1 MNPTTP
7 HPPSPRR
14 QQGGSP
20 TTRTGKLARMAATI
34 GRVQRALAGLAAAS
48 LLALSACAADDD
60 QAEPAPTTDAT
71 TTTDAAPTTDATTT
85 TTESTTTT
93 DATTTTTEAPATTT
107 EAPTTTEETTTTTTD
122 AAPATTLAPIA
133 AAICADDPVPP
144 HALPDGSDPGEP
156 VAIEPFETADA
167 VRITWGE
174 ENPDADEPFRPVS
187 QTLPAQP
194 SGDESPADVIERF
207 RSLDLNIEVG
217 PFVAAPVP
225 TGTPPVSGIG
235 VYISGPDDC
244 VRQYGIGPGIDLDS
258 ARAYIELWLTA
269 WTDQLQ

>member
-1 MNPTTP
+1 MSPTPP
-7 HPPSPRR
+7 HPPSPRH
-14 QQGGSP
+14 QQRVSATKRAGN
-20 TTRTGKLARMAATI
+20 LARMAAGTR
-34 GRVQRALAGLAAAS
+34 RVQRTLAGLAAAS

-60 QAEPAPTTDAT
+60 QAEPAPTSDAT
-71 TTTDAAPTTDATTT
+71 TTTDAAATTGPTTT

-107 EAPTTTEETTTTTTD
+107 EAPTTTEETTTTTD

-133 AAICADDPVPP
+133 AAICAEDSVPP

-194 SGDESPADVIERF
+194 SGDESPADVIERI
-207 RSLDLNIEVG
+207 RSLDIHIEVG
-217 PFVAAPVP
+217 PFIAAPVP

-235 VYISGPDDC
+235 IYISGPDDC
-244 VRQYGIGPGIDLDS
+244 IRQYAIGPGIDLDS